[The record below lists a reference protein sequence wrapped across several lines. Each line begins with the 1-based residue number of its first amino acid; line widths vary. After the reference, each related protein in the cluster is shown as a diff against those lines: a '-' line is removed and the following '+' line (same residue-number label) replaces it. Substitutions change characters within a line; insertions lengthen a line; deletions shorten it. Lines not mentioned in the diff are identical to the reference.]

1 MNRTCKIVAYGLL
14 MLLMAS
20 GTYAQKKKEQ
30 AMVCRTGL
38 TYEIS
43 QKINWGKGKPVV
55 IDVTPY
61 SSAER
66 AGLQLNDIIEEIDG
80 IPTTELSK
88 EDIDILLNPDPDVEI
103 RPERGTDGTYAEG
116 MQADAGRDRGHVGD
130 VV

>member
-1 MNRTCKIVAYGLL
+1 

-20 GTYAQKKKEQ
+20 GSHAQKKKEQ

-66 AGLQLNDIIEEIDG
+66 ASEIFECYRKCRK
-80 IPTTELSK
+80 IYMSRYR
-88 EDIDILLNPDPDVEI
+88 N
-103 RPERGTDGTYAEG
+103 GTPISRLCVA
-116 MQADAGRDRGHVGD
+116 V
-130 VV
+130 